1 MPMMNRYTGKAMLK
15 GKIQKT
21 GNPKIGRKNIKWH
34 MFYTSV
40 SIGTSHSFE
49 DLFKLLCSSMILI
62 IPCWKD
68 GVFIL
73 TKNNHLFHAII
84 SGKVA

>member
-40 SIGTSHSFE
+40 SPGTSRY
-49 DLFKLLCSSMILI
+49 FKNFQC
-62 IPCWKD
+62 
-68 GVFIL
+68 
-73 TKNNHLFHAII
+73 NNHFEIRI
-84 SGKVA
+84 CR